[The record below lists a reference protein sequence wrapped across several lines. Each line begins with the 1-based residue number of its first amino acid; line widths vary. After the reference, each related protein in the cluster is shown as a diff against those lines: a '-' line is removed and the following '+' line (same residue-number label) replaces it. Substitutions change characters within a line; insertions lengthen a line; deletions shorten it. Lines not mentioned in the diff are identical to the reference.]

1 MSSRLIVATL
11 DPGDSSNSWV
21 ASVPVIALFDD
32 DGHMLRMMYSG
43 WPHGFSPVDVAID
56 SAGRI
61 IAVGYRIGRFA
72 FGGTL
77 WVTPDRANLRA
88 YTRSGSLMLD
98 IEPGGVKFTGVAVD
112 ASNNIYVTG
121 APNVANNT
129 THKYSPS
136 GALLWSGDSGERGGY
151 LARRRTG
158 KIKID
163 SAGRAIVTSNRP
175 DPSLPARA
183 LGRVTQFAADGS
195 VNWTFDL
202 PFGHE
207 DFVIDASDNIYVA
220 QAWVDVEDFS
230 DPNSPIINDGRLL
243 KLNASGALV
252 HDVQCTMADAHLHLF
267 DDLIHVFPTDN
278 IESLYRQYDFDLNL
292 VYSEQYWPLRP
303 NAFTTAPADPPHPRR
318 YYYPTLVYFNSTLGY
333 VDAVACKED
342 PSTYSDRFAHHTF
355 QDEWASDPIAGS
367 SDIVRTTGNMRIA
380 IRNDIDMP
388 PLALPLAL
396 RAPTWE
402 GDRYAEPPGL
412 PLPLALGVPRWL
424 LEPMVA
430 GAAQTLY
437 RLRIDGDPILYLQP
451 SFFSIRRGTT
461 EAATLNV
468 TCPNPSAAAL
478 AVLNERE
485 GAVMRLQTGF
495 RQGDHPV
502 QFVDHLT
509 VILDTARSDT
519 GPRSSAVSLTGRA
532 AEVIVSS
539 RRRQV
544 YGLSYR
550 RSTAAGAQTWRV
562 IPDAY
567 LDPGDTA
574 LYGSEELTVA
584 QITVSVGTTQATME
598 LSEVPDA

>member
-11 DPGDSSNSWV
+11 DPGDSAFSWI
-21 ASVPVIALFDD
+21 ASLPVIALFDD

-43 WPHGFSPVDVAID
+43 WPNGFSPGDVAID

-61 IAVGYRIGRFA
+61 IAVGYRIGR
-72 FGGTL
+72 TL
-77 WVTPDRANLRA
+77 IGSTLYTTPDRAKLRA
-88 YTRSGSLMLD
+88 YTRGGSLMLD
-98 IEPGGVKFTGVAVD
+98 IEPGGVKLTGVAVD

-121 APNVANNT
+121 SPNDANET

-136 GALLWSGDSGERGGY
+136 GALLWSGDSGERAGY
-151 LARRRTG
+151 SARRRTG

-175 DPSLPARA
+175 DPSFTAQA

-195 VNWTFDL
+195 VNWTYDL

-220 QAWVDVEDFS
+220 QAWVDYADIS
-230 DPNSPIINDGRLL
+230 DPSSPLVYDGRLL

-278 IESLYRQYDFDLNL
+278 IESLYQQYDFDLNL

-303 NAFTTAPADPPHPRR
+303 NVFMTAPADSPHPRR
-318 YYYPTLVYFNSTLGY
+318 YYYRVQVHFNSTLGSVY
-333 VDAVACKED
+333 AVACKED
-342 PSTYSDRFAHHTF
+342 PLTLAT
-355 QDEWASDPIAGS
+355 EWASDPIAGS
-367 SDIVRTTGNMRIA
+367 SDTVRSTGDMRIA

-396 RAPTWE
+396 RRPTWQ
-402 GDRYAEPPGL
+402 GDRYAVPPGL
-412 PLPLALGVPRWL
+412 PLPLALASPRWL

-437 RLRIDGDPILYLQP
+437 RVCIDGEPPLYLQP
-451 SFFSIRRGTT
+451 SFFSIRRGTA

-567 LDPGDTA
+567 LEPGDTA

-584 QITVSVGTTQATME
+584 QITVSVSTTQATME
-598 LSEVPDA
+598 LSEVPD